1 MAESVRGR
9 FETTWGDD
17 GAVGHRD
24 SGDESAAGRRTAAGY
39 GRKAP
44 LAGAARLGT
53 PRAGTGAESGAV
65 SARRH
70 PLRLDPAGY
79 AAEDG
84 GRLRRAG
91 GVGKRPEAERACRPV
106 PAAAP
111 AGRRWHGR
119 GVAGAAR

>member
-1 MAESVRGR
+1 MAESVRGKV
-9 FETTWGDD
+9 ETTWGDD

-44 LAGAARLGT
+44 LAGAACPGT
-53 PRAGTGAESGAV
+53 PRAGTGAQSGAV

-84 GRLRRAG
+84 RRLRRAG
-91 GVGKRPEAERACRPV
+91 GGGEGAETRRAWRPV
-106 PAAAP
+106 PAGAP
-111 AGRRWHGR
+111 AGGR
-119 GVAGAAR
+119 G